1 MKKKMTNKQPS
12 LLTVKEAVN
21 HAASCGLKV
30 AEDTMYSWYHR
41 YALGIKIGGK
51 VYIKQ
56 ELLDKVLQ
64 GDSNGNGKKEK
75 R

>member
-1 MKKKMTNKQPS
+1 MKKKTMNKQPS

-30 AEDTMYSWYHR
+30 AEDTMYSWYHK
-41 YALGIKIGGK
+41 YALGIKVGGK

-64 GDSNGNGKKEK
+64 GDSNGQKAKK